1 MKHVFQNANQVAHIW
16 AQQLP
21 EQAYARCGN
30 ASYEG
35 KDFYSYRALIAR
47 FFTDDVVFVTE
58 HNHSH
63 TTSGHIYDVLRAVSH
78 KTVIRVPGDIPY
90 NLEAAVRFIVE
101 EFKLQGWKK
110 SIANYRV
117 QKMWESELKKI
128 SELSPDIVIPE
139 LKFCL
144 TAEEVAKKEEV
155 ASKRS
160 NPTTSSNEAFYTKLR
175 EITSTS
181 GDNADEWRNHQ
192 PLTGVLLIGSKIRF
206 KENGKTYTR
215 TIPSRRWDLPED
227 LQGATRNPFKD
238 TVLLRLSK
246 DSESIETSLGANVSL
261 REAKVLYE
269 LLKRGSDIKGF
280 RIGYY
285 TVIGKTESHIQ
296 IGCHTI
302 ELSEVELLAQK
313 LGWVS

>member
-1 MKHVFQNANQVAHIW
+1 MKHVFKNANEVAHIW

-21 EQAYARCGN
+21 EQAHARCAN
-30 ASYEG
+30 ASYED
-35 KDFYSYRALIAR
+35 KNFYSYRTLIAS

-58 HNHSH
+58 HNYSN
-63 TTSGHIYDVLRAVSH
+63 TTSKHIYDVLRAVKH

-90 NLEAAVRFIVE
+90 SLESAVRFIVE
-101 EFKLQGWKK
+101 EFKLQGWKQ

-128 SELSPDIVIPE
+128 SELFPDTVIPE

-160 NPTTSSNEAFYTKLR
+160 KPSASSTEAFHTKLR
-175 EITSTS
+175 EIVATS

-215 TIPSRRWDLPED
+215 TIPSHWELPEE
-227 LQGATRNPFKD
+227 LRKFTRNPFKD

-246 DSESIETSLGANVSL
+246 DLESIETSLGANVSL
-261 REAKVLYE
+261 REAKVLYD

-285 TVIGKTESHIQ
+285 TVIGKTDTHIQ

>member
-1 MKHVFQNANQVAHIW
+1 MKHVFQNAKEVAHIW

-21 EQAYARCGN
+21 EQAHARCAN
-30 ASYEG
+30 ASYED
-35 KDFYSYRALIAR
+35 KNFYSYQTLIAR

-58 HNHSH
+58 RNYSH
-63 TTSGHIYDVLRAVSH
+63 TTNKHISGVLRAVSH

-90 NLEAAVRFIVE
+90 NLESAVRFIVE
-101 EFKLQGWKK
+101 EFKLQGRKK

-117 QKMWESELKKI
+117 QKIWESELKKI
-128 SELSPDIVIPE
+128 SELSPDIVMPE

-144 TAEEVAKKEEV
+144 TPEEVAKKEEV

-160 NPTTSSNEAFYTKLR
+160 KQSASSTEAFHTKLR
-175 EITSTS
+175 EIIATS
-181 GDNADEWRNHQ
+181 GDNADEWRNHKQ
-192 PLTGVLLIGSKIRF
+192 LTGVLLIGSKIRF

-215 TIPSRRWDLPED
+215 TIPSYWELPED
-227 LQGATRNPFKD
+227 LRKFTRNPFKD

-246 DSESIETSLGANVSL
+246 DSESIETSLGANVSI

-285 TVIGKTESHIQ
+285 TVIGKTETHIQ

-313 LGWVS
+313 LGWIS

>member
-1 MKHVFQNANQVAHIW
+1 MKHVFKSANEVAHIW

-21 EQAYARCGN
+21 EQAHALCAN

-35 KDFYSYRALIAR
+35 KDFYSYRTLIAR
-47 FFTDDVVFVTE
+47 FFTDDVVFVTH
-58 HNHSH
+58 HNYSNA
-63 TTSGHIYDVLRAVSH
+63 TIRHIYDVLRAVSH
-78 KTVIRVPGDIPY
+78 KTVIRVPGSIPY

-101 EFKLQGWKK
+101 EFNVQGWQK
-110 SIANYRV
+110 SISNYRV

-128 SELSPDIVIPE
+128 SELFPDTVIPE
-139 LKFCL
+139 LTFCL
-144 TAEEVAKKEEV
+144 TPEEVAKKEAV

-160 NPTTSSNEAFYTKLR
+160 NSTSSSNEAFYAKLR
-175 EITSTS
+175 EIIATS

-192 PLTGVLLIGSKIRF
+192 PLTGVLVMGSKIRF

-215 TIPSRRWDLPED
+215 TIPSRRWDLPDD
-227 LQGATRNPFKD
+227 LQEATRNPFKD
-238 TVLLRLSK
+238 IVLLRLSK
-246 DSESIETSLGANVSL
+246 DSKSIETSLGANVGI
-261 REAKVLYE
+261 REAKVLYD

-285 TVIGKTESHIQ
+285 TVIGKTDTHIQ

-302 ELSEVELLAQK
+302 ALTEVELLAQK